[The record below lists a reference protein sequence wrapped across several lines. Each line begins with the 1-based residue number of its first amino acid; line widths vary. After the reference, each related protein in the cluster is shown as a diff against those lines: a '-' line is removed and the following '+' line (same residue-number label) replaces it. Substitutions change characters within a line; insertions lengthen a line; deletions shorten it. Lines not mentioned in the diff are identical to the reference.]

1 MADLEDYKYP
11 HIEPTDYIDESLKD
25 ILARDDAA
33 KHSFRR
39 VSSFPSVTADDVGM
53 KIYLVGQGNFQLVSA
68 DPEPK
73 WKQLSDDS
81 RTAAY
86 VDWVRDNYQPISKLL
101 SSLAKLKEAQQAV
114 PYFNGPE
121 DMQAV
126 TVTRYI
132 LDLLSQT
139 DAEGVRT
146 ILNLGTAAILN
157 TPIEGK
163 YLADGSI
170 TMNKVSTSFKQSL
183 GWTTGDIKATFK
195 SSADSGWVMMNDGSI
210 GNSTSGATTRA
221 SSDTYNLYT
230 MMWNN
235 PYCTVQT
242 FSGGASTKTTAIQ
255 DWASN
260 KRLVLPKMLG
270 RALACAGQG
279 SGLTKRNLGQ
289 SLGEESVTLTAKN
302 VPPHSHAGMQAGY
315 QYIGTKNSTYT
326 KFWGSPAGAPGV
338 KDQISLRDDHE
349 AGRWMSRD
357 DYDFSTITDKY
368 GNLMTSSSGETA
380 SSISNLQPT
389 TFVNFMIKL

>member
-11 HIEPTDYIDESLKD
+11 HIEPTDYIDESLD
-25 ILARDDAA
+25 HILARDDAA
-33 KHSFRR
+33 KHGFRR
-39 VSSFPSVTADDVGM
+39 LSSFPSVTANDVGM
-53 KIYLVGQGNFQLVSA
+53 KIYIVGRGNFQLIAS
-68 DPEPK
+68 DPEPQ
-73 WKQLSDDS
+73 WKQLSDDF
-81 RTAAY
+81 RNPAY
-86 VDWVRDNYQPISKLL
+86 IDWVMENYQPISKLL
-101 SSLAKLKEAQQAV
+101 SSLAKLREAQQAV

-139 DAEGVRT
+139 DDAGVRS
-146 ILNLGTAAILN
+146 ILNLGTASTLN

-170 TMNKVSTSFKQSL
+170 TMDKVSPQFKQSL
-183 GWTTGDIKATFK
+183 GWTTGDVKATFK
-195 SSADSGWVMMNDGSI
+195 TTPDTGWIMMNDGSI
-210 GNSTSGATTRA
+210 GTSSSGATTRA
-221 SSDTYNLYT
+221 DSDTYDLY
-230 MMWNN
+230 MLMWSN
-235 PYCTVQT
+235 PYCGIQS
-242 FSGGASTKTTAIQ
+242 FSGAASTKTTAIQ
-255 DWASN
+255 DWSTN

-270 RALACAGQG
+270 RAIACAGSG
-279 SGLTKRNLGQ
+279 AGLTKRSLGE

-338 KDQISLRDDHE
+338 KNQIALRDDHE
-349 AGRWMSRD
+349 ADRWMSRD

-368 GNLMTSSSGETA
+368 GNLMTSSSGDTA